1 MALQLHKNS
10 TTYKT
15 CFFWEVQCNCLL
27 PTYVMNMFD
36 MRRMENHLLGAYYAL
51 HFPQFLIPH
60 EEWGKRWISSRNEE
74 FSRNFL
80 IRRKPSANSSSYFA
94 PKMSNKPLR
103 KTAKNCIFAYSLPC
117 ALNCWKFIVF

>member
-15 CFFWEVQCNCLL
+15 YFFERCNAIVYYV

-60 EEWGKRWISSRNEE
+60 EERGKR
-74 FSRNFL
+74 
-80 IRRKPSANSSSYFA
+80 
-94 PKMSNKPLR
+94 
-103 KTAKNCIFAYSLPC
+103 
-117 ALNCWKFIVF
+117 